1 MSISD
6 EILKLI
12 ENGVKNWDE
21 IYTILQEKHSKSSIS
36 MAKSRLLKSKKII
49 EEEINGIKTLQINHS
64 NHNEEE
70 LISDVDAYM
79 FEHSNEIRE
88 YFKYSITKNPDN
100 RTFNIREFCMNFPHL
115 MELNDIII
123 NNPFEARDKLTE
135 IYLETYSELYDHE
148 PELPIL
154 ISNPIG
160 RTKQPHKILKDDLNK
175 LVEFECSIVQASK
188 PKLRTKKV
196 ELICMQCGTTITI
209 ELGIWD
215 DYLKISKKMRC
226 PNPSC
231 NAEGMA
237 VNKRELSNIQE
248 VIVQS
253 LGDYS
258 NGGDQLRTIF
268 IEDMEQIYS
277 GKIRVC
283 AVPIE
288 KHGKNGTSDIFFYA
302 THYELIDDYH
312 VEIDDEDI
320 NNIKKVAED
329 KQVIEKISKAMFNRI
344 HGNELVKKVV
354 FLQQIKGTKKE
365 MDRHNINILLIS
377 DPGAGKTTLMDQLRE
392 YENVSYVNGTTAT
405 APGITGAVIKR
416 ATEFGENWI
425 IKPGALPQADGGT
438 ICIDEFTANKSLHTT
453 LLEPLESQRVHIDK
467 AGINTYLPAECATLA
482 ACNPRHGKFNS
493 DKSVMEQ
500 IDILPQ
506 VLDRFD
512 LVIPLKA
519 QSQKK
524 EFIDL
529 ARFIIKRGNNDVKGI
544 KEKIEI
550 NGVEI
555 SKEFIQ
561 KYIAYAKELRPIIN
575 EEAESIIANA
585 FYELNKKANFSTRQL
600 KATIRI
606 AEAISK
612 AKLKEEVDAEDA
624 REALD
629 IVVKC
634 LELTSYD
641 PEKGFDVDKV
651 FGIPS
656 EKRNKLDTVLDII
669 KECGENKEDNLV
681 HVDEIY
687 DMAESYGI
695 DADELE
701 SLLELLKKRGEIYSP
716 RFRYWKIT

>member
-1 MSISD
+1 MSIPE
-6 EILKLI
+6 EILKFI
-12 ENGVKNWDE
+12 NQGMTEWNE
-21 IYTILQEKHSKSSIS
+21 IYNILQEKYSKNSIS
-36 MAKSRLLKSKKII
+36 MAKSRLLKAKKII
-49 EEEINGIKTLQINHS
+49 EEEVNGIKILSINIQK
-64 NHNEEE
+64 EEE
-70 LISDVDAYM
+70 LISDVDAYI
-79 FEHSNEIRE
+79 FEHSNEIKE
-88 YFKYSITKNPDN
+88 YFKHCITKNSDN
-100 RTFNIREFCMNFPHL
+100 RTFEIKEFCMNFPHL
-115 MELNDIII
+115 MEINDIII
-123 NNPFEARDKLTE
+123 NNPFEARNKLTE
-135 IYLETYSELYDHE
+135 LYSETYSEQYDNE
-148 PELPIL
+148 PELPIS
-154 ISNPIG
+154 ISCPIG
-160 RTKQPHKILKDDLNK
+160 RTKQPHRILKDDLNK

-188 PKLRTKKV
+188 PKLRTQKA
-196 ELICMQCGTTITI
+196 ELICMQCGTKTII
-209 ELGIWD
+209 ELGMWD
-215 DYLKISKKMRC
+215 DYLKISKKMSC
-226 PNPSC
+226 SNINC

-283 AVPIE
+283 AIPIE

-302 THYELIDDYH
+302 TYYELIDDYH
-312 VEIDDEDI
+312 VEIDEEDI

-329 KQVIEKISKAMFNRI
+329 RQVIEKISQVMFNRI
-344 HGNELVKKVV
+344 HGNELVKKIV

-365 MDRHNINILLIS
+365 VDRHNINILLIS

-425 IKPGALPQADGGT
+425 IKPGAIPQADGGT

-482 ACNPRHGKFNS
+482 ACNPRWGKFDP

-512 LVIPLKA
+512 LVIPLKG

-529 ARFIIKRGNNDVKGI
+529 AKFIIKSGNNDVKGV

-550 NGVEI
+550 KGVEI
-555 SKEFIQ
+555 SKEFMQ
-561 KYIAYAKELRPIIN
+561 KYIAYAKELRPTIN
-575 EEAESIIANA
+575 EEAGDIIANA

-606 AEAISK
+606 AEAIAK
-612 AKLKEEVDAEDA
+612 AKLKEEVEAEDA
-624 REALD
+624 KEALD

-634 LELTSYD
+634 LELTAYD
-641 PEKGFDVDKV
+641 PEKGFDVDKI
-651 FGIPS
+651 FGVPA
-656 EKRNKLDTVLDII
+656 EKRDKLDTVLNII
-669 KECGENKEDNLV
+669 KECAETRENDIVPEE
-681 HVDEIY
+681 EIY
-687 DMAESYGI
+687 EIAESYGI
-695 DADELE
+695 DADDLE
-701 SLLELLKKRGEIYSP
+701 SLLELLKKRGEICSP
-716 RFRYWKIT
+716 RFGYWRIT